1 MKGGDRRK
9 PGDEGGEIRGVG
21 ALPTYVGGQSA
32 DSDPDAAIARLAARQ
47 HGVVSVPSSMRPA
60 FTSGVAYAESSLGGC
75 IAFTAGS
82 SLSGTQ
88 D

>member
-1 MKGGDRRK
+1 MAPYPPTWVGKV
-9 PGDEGGEIRGVG
+9 PIAIRTPR
-21 ALPTYVGGQSA
+21 LPA
-32 DSDPDAAIARLAARQ
+32 WLRDSMAWSPC
-47 HGVVSVPSSMRPA
+47 PSSMRPA